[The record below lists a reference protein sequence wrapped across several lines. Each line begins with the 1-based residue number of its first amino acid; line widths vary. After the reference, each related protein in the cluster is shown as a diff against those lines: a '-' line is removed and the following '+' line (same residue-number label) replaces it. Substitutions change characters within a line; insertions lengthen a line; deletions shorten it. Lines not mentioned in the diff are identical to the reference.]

1 MKTIYFVRHGET
13 EANVANIIAGGEYES
28 PLTENGKSQAKKA
41 GKKLKQKNIDA
52 IVCSPMERTIDT
64 ATIIAKEIG
73 INPKDIIIDK
83 AFIEVHNQ
91 YYSGKS
97 YETRLQHI
105 KEGRLV
111 DDIEK
116 PDSVKARVQEGMDR
130 MKKMPGQNIVL
141 VSHGATGRM
150 VRAVINNIPH
160 HDFMDHEKFEN
171 AEIYEFDLY

>member
-1 MKTIYFVRHGET
+1 MKKIYFVRHGET
-13 EANVANIIAGGEYES
+13 EANVNNIIAGGEYES
-28 PLTENGKSQAKKA
+28 PLTKNGKSQARKA
-41 GKKLKQKNIDA
+41 GQKLKLKNIDS

-73 INPKDIIIDK
+73 ISLKDIIIDE
-83 AFIEVHNQ
+83 AFVEVYNA

-97 YETRLQHI
+97 YETLRRHI
-105 KEGRLV
+105 EEGRLV

-116 PDSVKARVQEGMDR
+116 PDSVKARVQEGMNR
-130 MKKMPGQNIVL
+130 IKKLPGQNIVL

-171 AEIYEFDLY
+171 AEIYEFELD

>member
-1 MKTIYFVRHGET
+1 MKKIYFVRHGET
-13 EANVANIIAGGEYES
+13 EANVAKILAGGEYES
-28 PLTENGKSQAKKA
+28 PLTENGKSQAQKA
-41 GKKLKQKNIDA
+41 GKKLKHKDIDV

-83 AFIEVHNQ
+83 AFIEVYNQ

-97 YETRLQHI
+97 YETLQQHI
-105 KEGRLV
+105 EQGKLV

-116 PDSVKARVQEGMDR
+116 PDSVKARVQEGIDR
-130 MKKMPGQNIVL
+130 IKKFPGKNIVL
-141 VSHGATGRM
+141 VSHGGTGRM
-150 VRAVINNIPH
+150 VRAVIDNIPH

-171 AEIYEFDLY
+171 AEIYEFYL